1 LRYNGSVPFLEKV
14 MSIIKWLGS
23 KKKLIKILMERS
35 NFKELTACINTI
47 IEPFAGSMGLSIAS
61 GNRIVGNDT
70 HYGLYCFWFNVW
82 KRPRD
87 LYNELM
93 KIVSENRDILA
104 IKEEYHSLMG
114 KNIAVISL
122 LFRSRGVPS
131 KEELDNFSDNSLR
144 AAALFLY
151 LKKNYRT
158 VLYSNILTNEYLM
171 PWNTS
176 EKPEYP
182 SLEEI
187 ENISKR
193 IDSYTCYDFSYFLK
207 IFPEETLTKSL
218 IYFDPP
224 RVKGDG
230 KQGKSFFSK
239 YNLIYEWFIRL
250 DSMDALV
257 MYSIN
262 YTKENVEKYKS
273 FYQNTIPIYSSDSDE
288 VLGYEL
294 VITNFPLEVEMVL

>member
-1 LRYNGSVPFLEKV
+1 

-23 KKKLIKILMERS
+23 KKKLIKILLEKS
-35 NFKELTACINTI
+35 NFQEQIACIDTI
-47 IEPFAGSMGLSIAS
+47 VEPFAGTMELSIAT

-70 HYGLYCFWFNVW
+70 HYGLYCFWLNVW

-87 LYNELM
+87 LYDELM

-114 KNIAVISL
+114 ENIAFINS
-122 LFRSRGVPS
+122 LFRFRGVPS
-131 KEELDNFSDNSLR
+131 KEELDSFSDNSLR

-151 LKKNYRT
+151 LNKNYRT
-158 VLYSNILTNEYLM
+158 ILYSNNLANGYLT
-171 PWNTS
+171 PWNTLV
-176 EKPEYP
+176 EPEYP

-187 ENISKR
+187 EDISNR

-207 IFPEETLTKSL
+207 IFPEDRLTKSL

-224 RVKGDG
+224 RANGNV
-230 KQGKSFFSK
+230 KQGKFCFSK
-239 YNLIYEWFIRL
+239 YNLIYEWFKRL
-250 DSMDALV
+250 DSIDALV

-262 YTKENVEKYKS
+262 YTKEDAEKYKS
-273 FYQNTIPIYSSDSDE
+273 FYQNTIPVYSSDSDE

-294 VITNFPLEVEMVL
+294 VITNFPLEVEIAL